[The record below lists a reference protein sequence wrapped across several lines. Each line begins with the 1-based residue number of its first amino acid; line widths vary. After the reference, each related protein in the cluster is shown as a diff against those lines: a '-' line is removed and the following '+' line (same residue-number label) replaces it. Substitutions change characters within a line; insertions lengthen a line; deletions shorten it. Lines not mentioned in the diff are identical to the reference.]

1 MISKIN
7 ILYQTEVFT
16 PRIRNR
22 KNPLCITLLARLAGR
37 LAGQARPALADVR
50 PVRGDLGEGG
60 CATT

>member
-16 PRIRNR
+16 PRSRNR
-22 KNPLCITLLARLAGR
+22 KNPLCITLLARLVGKLKGVR
-37 LAGQARPALADVR
+37 RPTLAGVR